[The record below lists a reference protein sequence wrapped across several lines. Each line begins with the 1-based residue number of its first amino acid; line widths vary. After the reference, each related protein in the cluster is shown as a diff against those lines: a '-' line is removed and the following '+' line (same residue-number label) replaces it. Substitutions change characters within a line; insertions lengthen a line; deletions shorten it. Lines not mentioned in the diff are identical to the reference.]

1 MTKCTKAENAV
12 SPTNAKTLP
21 FRYSYSL
28 KDLYQLTCSTDKISL
43 IPRPSSLGTRLTVL
57 VGAAMLLLLRIWVG
71 LVAAI
76 AVVNAVQCFLD
87 GQYPQKMIYTL
98 QPHEG
103 LWWGAWRFQP
113 CPILTPSSYYPHPPT
128 SFPSRPLSYTPLCP
142 NVWSVDTVGCSGAR
156 YICSI
161 STQQE
166 VSRSIHPCHVWPNPP
181 PILLLYPP
189 YSLFLV
195 TFSSFLVAFLH
206 FASEIFLYG
215 TADLAAGSILPLIVS
230 GQ

>member
-1 MTKCTKAENAV
+1 
-12 SPTNAKTLP
+12 
-21 FRYSYSL
+21 
-28 KDLYQLTCSTDKISL
+28 
-43 IPRPSSLGTRLTVL
+43 
-57 VGAAMLLLLRIWVG
+57 MLLLLRIWVG

-128 SFPSRPLSYTPLCP
+128 SFSLSPPQLHPSLPECLECGHCWLQWREVHLQCIHTARGKQVYSSLS
-142 NVWSVDTVGCSGAR
+142 D
-156 YICSI
+156 
-161 STQQE
+161 
-166 VSRSIHPCHVWPNPP
+166 VWPNPP
-181 PILLLYPP
+181 THSSSLPS

>member
-21 FRYSYSL
+21 FGYSYSL

-103 LWWGAWRFQP
+103 LWWGAWCFQP

-128 SFPSRPLSYTPLCP
+128 SFSLSPPQLHPSLPECLECGHCWLQWREVHLRCIHT
-142 NVWSVDTVGCSGAR
+142 AR
-156 YICSI
+156 GIKAG
-161 STQQE
+161 QF
-166 VSRSIHPCHVWPNPP
+166 
-181 PILLLYPP
+181 IL
-189 YSLFLV
+189 V
-195 TFSSFLVAFLH
+195 RC
-206 FASEIFLYG
+206 
-215 TADLAAGSILPLIVS
+215 LA
-230 GQ
+230 